1 MSRIIKRTNCPK
13 CPSSDGFHLY
23 DDGHGYCFVCKHYDK
38 GTSNVSYESKPQAK
52 QDITLYKSLP
62 IRALT
67 HKPISQKICERYGV
81 RVSVNEIDGKIEKV
95 YYPYYKVQDS
105 RAPSSYKI
113 KDVNT
118 GEYVS
123 HGDTGKVGLFGRHLY
138 PAGGRLLI
146 ITEGEDD
153 TLSLAEILDAHG
165 KNYAVVSISD
175 GANSKNEDTGKIP
188 VSKTIF
194 YNMEYIRSFETVI
207 ISFDNRCEYAPLD
220 PGPDYA
226 KAVADEIVGEGTQV
240 KIMTLPLK
248 DIGDMLKAGRQ
259 DEVFSFGKFKGLH
272 DHSPELI
279 VRGSEIS
286 LEQLRTPKKPGL
298 EIPYP
303 ELQRKLHGIRKGEVT
318 LFCAGSGI
326 GKSTLVKEIAYH
338 LVKEHNQVVA
348 NIFLETPMDDAARG
362 YIAIDNN
369 VSAAKLSYN
378 PNIISEEAYEASFKR
393 FIGSDRLHFFNH
405 FGSLVADKLVNKMN
419 YFVKVLG
426 VDFIVLDH
434 LSMVVSGSESDNERK
449 DLDVLMTNLV
459 KLVVETGV
467 GVIAVVHLK
476 RVPGKNYNTGAEVEL
491 TDLRGSA
498 GLEQMSWS
506 VIGLERD
513 QQGESKDFSRIR
525 VLKNRTHGFTGLCD
539 TLKFDHN
546 TGRLLPVQVEEY

>member
-1 MSRIIKRTNCPK
+1 M
-13 CPSSDGFHLY
+13 
-23 DDGHGYCFVCKHYDK
+23 
-38 GTSNVSYESKPQAK
+38 SYESKPQAK

-67 HKPISQKICERYGV
+67 HKPISQQVCEKYGV
-81 RVSVNEIDGKIEKV
+81 RVGVDETTGEINKV
-95 YYPYYKVQDS
+95 FYPYYNRDGVLSCFKV
-105 RAPSSYKI
+105 RGLP
-113 KDVNT
+113 KDF
-118 GEYVS
+118 YA
-123 HGDTGKVGLFGRHLY
+123 VGSMDNVQLFGQNLFN
-138 PAGGRLLI
+138 AGGKLLV

-153 TLSLAEILDAHG
+153 ALSIAEILMHHG
-165 KNYAVVSISD
+165 KDYSVVSVPD
-175 GANSKNEDTGKIP
+175 GANEGKLSKHVFNNLD
-188 VSKTIF
+188 
-194 YNMEYIRSFETVI
+194 YIKSFENVI
-207 ISFDNRCEYAPLD
+207 IAFDAD
-220 PGPDYA
+220 KPG
-226 KAVADEIVGEGTQV
+226 KAYTSLLADEIVDTCNV
-240 KIMTLPLK
+240 KIWDAPDGFK
-248 DIGDMLKAGRQ
+248 DAGDCLRL
-259 DEVFSFGKFKGLH
+259 S
-272 DHSPELI
+272 SPEL
-279 VRGSEIS
+279 VFSGGKFRNLRNYTPELVVKGSEIS